1 MNTIFVKTGVTRD
14 NKEAKLRSLLN
25 QSKLFTLLHSRSM
38 SIVIKVNL
46 APASQVAYRYYT
58 DPVLVNE
65 LCYMLRS
72 RGFNNVQI
80 VEAETN
86 FVMAY
91 PELTPD
97 RIAKHLEYEYPVIDL
112 TTTVTKTVYYKNH
125 PVKLS
130 KTMLDADFIINFPK
144 AKNHDLMLMTCCL
157 KNMYGSIPDPNK
169 WRLFHKKE
177 SGLNI
182 TEVTHLVNTK
192 TPPNFNIVDFIE
204 GIDGDEVSLF
214 KKPISTFRYYPS
226 HMLIAGR
233 DSLAI
238 DKYIAL
244 KMGYEQNESPIV
256 AYEAGQRGDFDVQD
270 VDLVGSNF
278 RPLSKWKKISR
289 GLNTK
294 ARLQDKLPVSDAM
307 VAIGLKMYHFD
318 FIKHDDE

>member
-1 MNTIFVKTGVTRD
+1 MSIYVETGVTRD
-14 NKEAKLRSLLN
+14 NKRTKLRVLLN
-25 QSKLFTLLHSRSM
+25 RARLFPLLWSRSM

-58 DPVLVNE
+58 DPALVNA

-72 RGFNNVQI
+72 RGFNNLQI

-86 FVMAY
+86 FAMAY

-97 RIAKHLEYEYPVIDL
+97 RIAPRLGYENPVTDL
-112 TTTVTKTVYYKNH
+112 TTTATKTVFFKNH

-130 KTMLDADFIINFPK
+130 RIMLDADFIINFPK

-177 SGLNI
+177 SGLSI
-182 TEVTHLVNTK
+182 AEVTHLVNAK
-192 TPPNFNIVDFIE
+192 TPPNFNLVDFVE

-214 KKPISTFRYYPS
+214 KQPITAFKYYPS
-226 HMLIAGR
+226 HMLVAGI
-233 DSLAI
+233 DPFYI

-256 AYEAGQRGDFDVQD
+256 AYEAEQRGDLDVRD
-270 VDLVGSNF
+270 IDLIGGNF
-278 RPLSKWKKISR
+278 RPLSKWRKISW
-289 GLNTK
+289 GLNAK
-294 ARLQDKLPVSDAM
+294 AKLQDKLPISDAT
-307 VAIGLKMYHFD
+307 VSAGLKMYHFD
-318 FIKHDDE
+318 FIKHEDE